1 MIKYRFDRTIEII
14 VFFLFLLNTI
24 LGTIFLMLYYFNKL
38 ILSDTKFIIL
48 LLYFILTIFSLGE
61 LLLKKW
67 HKDDKN
73 KKT

>member
-14 VFFLFLLNTI
+14 VFFLFLVNTI
-24 LGTIFLMLYYFNKL
+24 LGTVFLMLYYFNKL

-48 LLYFILTIFSLGE
+48 LLYFIFTIFALGE

-67 HKDDKN
+67 HQDDKN

>member
-14 VFFLFLLNTI
+14 VFFLFLVNTI
-24 LGTIFLMLYYFNKL
+24 LGTIFLMLYYFIKL

-48 LLYFILTIFSLGE
+48 LLYFIFTIFALGE

-67 HKDDKN
+67 HQDDKN

>member
-14 VFFLFLLNTI
+14 VFFLFLVNTI

-67 HKDDKN
+67 HRDDKN

>member
-14 VFFLFLLNTI
+14 VFSLFLVNTI

-38 ILSDTKFIIL
+38 LLSDTKFIIL
-48 LLYFILTIFSLGE
+48 LLYFILTIFALGE

-67 HKDDKN
+67 HQDDKN

>member
-1 MIKYRFDRTIEII
+1 MFKYRFDRTIELI
-14 VFFLFLLNTI
+14 VFFLFLVNTI

-48 LLYFILTIFSLGE
+48 LLYFIFTIFALGE